1 MTLKGPLTA
10 ADVPEAPGIFLAQ
23 DPVDTRRLQNLVKW
37 MLVTAI
43 VAALGGSVPSLWIA
57 VATGTKPLQ
66 TFRQH
71 DHLRNG
77 VHQLRLEV
85 NHLAVIAMSDDSP
98 GTPEVQRRID
108 GIASSMERGM
118 GLIEKAATPGKV
130 SAAWRQLSESYE
142 SRLQPALIAF
152 RRPGESDLGVLRGQ
166 LRSSRDE
173 FDSLLGR
180 LERAAMENTEKGF
193 QETSSI
199 QMTTAAVAFFVAI
212 LILPLLVIQRAN
224 LGRSLEQLAKS
235 VKSEKVVVQDP
246 KVAEDLIKVANR
258 VRELESTNEALEIQ
272 VTELRSRAS
281 RAEALEQNPVET
293 GLEAA
298 LKFLRG
304 RSRAT
309 LGKEG
314 QLGIVLNL
322 KPEELE
328 KVQPLLQ
335 TETEFV
341 KIEPPAPPEPVPV
354 ENSKPMLL
362 VIDDDRLNRTI
373 LRSCVSEL
381 DVQILEAE
389 DGEKAW
395 QILDGGTHVDL
406 CLCDIMMPE
415 LDGFGFAKRVQGDP
429 RFESLGIIF
438 CTASTEKDHISQAAE
453 LGVTQYVVKPFNKE
467 DVLKNVRIALEKA
480 LSRKDPMALAQERLG
495 IDAESYA
502 QLMSMLNREVTETI
516 TFVRTALTRG
526 QRRAAWTRINSLRG
540 SSQMVGDASLSQA
553 IQHVEREL
561 EQGDVFFIITE
572 LEKLEEANRRLGQVA
587 SHMTRP
593 ALGAKPAEALA
604 AAA

>member
-1 MTLKGPLTA
+1 
-10 ADVPEAPGIFLAQ
+10 
-23 DPVDTRRLQNLVKW
+23 

-43 VAALGGSVPSLWIA
+43 VAALGGSIPSLWVA
-57 VATGTKPLQ
+57 VATGTKPLLS
-66 TFRQH
+66 FRQH

-85 NHLAVIAMSDDSP
+85 NHLAVIAMGDESP

-118 GLIEKAATPGKV
+118 GLVEKAVSGPKATAV
-130 SAAWRQLSESYE
+130 WRLLSESYE

-152 RRPGESDLGVLRGQ
+152 RRPGESDVGVLRGQ
-166 LRSSRDE
+166 LRASRDE

-180 LERAAMENTEKGF
+180 LERAAVENAEKGL
-193 QETSSI
+193 QETSSD
-199 QMTTAAVAFFVAI
+199 QLTTAAVAFFVAI

-224 LGRSLEQLAKS
+224 LGRSLGQMAKS

-272 VTELRSRAS
+272 VNELRTRAS

-341 KIEPPAPPEPVPV
+341 KIELPAPPEPAPV
-354 ENSKPMLL
+354 EASKPTLL
-362 VIDDDRLNRTI
+362 IIDDDRLNRTI

-395 QILDGGTHVDL
+395 KVLDDGTHIDL

-429 RFESLGIIF
+429 RFENLGIIF

-480 LSRKDPMALAQERLG
+480 LSRKDPLALAQERLG

-587 SHMTRP
+587 LHMTRP
-593 ALGAKPAEALA
+593 SGAKPVEALA